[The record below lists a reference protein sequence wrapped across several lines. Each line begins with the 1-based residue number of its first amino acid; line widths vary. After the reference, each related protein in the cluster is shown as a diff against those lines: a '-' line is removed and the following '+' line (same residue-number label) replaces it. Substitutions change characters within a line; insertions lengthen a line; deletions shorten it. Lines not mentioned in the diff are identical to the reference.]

1 MEEKGCW
8 EKFAVSGKVE
18 DYLEY
23 RSCVEYAA
31 HNKADGTKAALVFT
45 TKPEAA
51 SGCTAKTGCQILL
64 YGGLD

>member
-1 MEEKGCW
+1 MEEKDCW

-31 HNKADGTKAALVFT
+31 HNKADSTKAALVFT